1 MKYKYGKWK
10 CVDNILRL
18 EYTTLE
24 KLTEQYV
31 REYLLQTS
39 LAIRSLP

>member
-24 KLTEQYV
+24 KLTEQYCSIV
-31 REYLLQTS
+31 ITVAY
-39 LAIRSLP
+39 